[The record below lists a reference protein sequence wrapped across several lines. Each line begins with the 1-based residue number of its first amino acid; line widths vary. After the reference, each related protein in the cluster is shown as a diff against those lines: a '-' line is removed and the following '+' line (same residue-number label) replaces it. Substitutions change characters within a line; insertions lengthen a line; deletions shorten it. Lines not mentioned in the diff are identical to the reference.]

1 MVIVIKVCFPKKTQN
16 IGGVSMKLGVFVN
29 DYKSTV
35 ETVDRLKAEKLG
47 IIFIQ
52 NGVFHATL
60 KENGKSSPL
69 LDKTANFY
77 ALAEDL
83 ATRGLA
89 DTDVDSRVKV
99 VNYSDVVDLIFN
111 DYEKLIWV

>member
-1 MVIVIKVCFPKKTQN
+1 
-16 IGGVSMKLGVFVN
+16 MKLGVFVN
-29 DYKSTV
+29 DYTNTV

-60 KENGKSSPL
+60 KQNGKASTL
-69 LDKTANFY
+69 LDKSATFY

-83 ATRGLA
+83 ATRGLSNA
-89 DTDVDSRVKV
+89 DVDSRVKV
-99 VNYSDVVDLIFN
+99 VTYSDVVDLIFN
-111 DYEKLIWV
+111 DYEKLAWL